1 MFEHVCYA
9 YSLRDVLSR
18 FFAEYLD
25 LQQFSR
31 VRSCVLSWRDEMHEE
46 IKQAQVEQIRLRKM
60 ESKRHTA
67 QTQSADMCQKSHAQ
81 GMQRIHVWQMREMY
95 IQQSRAL
102 FCWKTNKLEQL
113 SDMEMMLTR
122 SALEGRE
129 VSAAT

>member
-1 MFEHVCYA
+1 
-9 YSLRDVLSR
+9 
-18 FFAEYLD
+18 
-25 LQQFSR
+25 
-31 VRSCVLSWRDEMHEE
+31 MHEE

-81 GMQRIHVWQMREMY
+81 GMQRIHGWQMREMC